1 MDQAS
6 TAALADAFA
15 AVCAYH
21 TSIQTAL
28 KQLRFIEFMQPS
40 MYEGSSFR
48 VDPEL
53 LKNMITELVRI
64 QNIAG
69 GGGMIN
75 HPAPADA
82 QSAAESAAES
92 WSDGSRP

>member
-1 MDQAS
+1 MD
-6 TAALADAFA
+6 TALADAFA

-48 VDPEL
+48 IDPEL
-53 LKNMITELVRI
+53 LKNMIAELVRI
-64 QNIAG
+64 QHIAG
-69 GGGMIN
+69 GGARSDA
-75 HPAPADA
+75 APVDV
-82 QSAAESAAES
+82 QSAAESAAGS
-92 WSDGSRP
+92 WNDGDGVNP